1 MITDPS
7 KMRVRT
13 FVQEGSPNQ
22 ITFNPVVSND
32 GGNTTI
38 MLTEDHRTV
47 VLNEEEL
54 QKVINAIQTQ
64 GWREFLVE

>member
-22 ITFNPVVSND
+22 ITFNPVVGS
-32 GGNTTI
+32 GNTTI